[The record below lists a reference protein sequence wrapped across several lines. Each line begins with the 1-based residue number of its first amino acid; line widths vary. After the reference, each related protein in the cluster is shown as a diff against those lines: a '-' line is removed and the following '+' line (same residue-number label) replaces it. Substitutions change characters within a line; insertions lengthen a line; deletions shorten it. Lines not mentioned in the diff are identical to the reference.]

1 MSANTA
7 LDIAKSY
14 IQRGWNPTPIPFKSK
29 IPPGEEWQK
38 RIIDNSNVSDFF
50 NDQPQ
55 NIGVI
60 MGPTSGGLVDVDL
73 DCPEA
78 IAIAA
83 FILPKTG
90 AIFGRPSARMAHWLY
105 RTDLALTADKSAIRF
120 KDPSRPIAGVTL
132 VS

>member
-1 MSANTA
+1 MTP

-29 IPPGEEWQK
+29 KPPGEEWQK
-38 RIIDNSNVSDFF
+38 RIIDNSNANAFF
-50 NDQPQ
+50 GDQPQ
-55 NIGVI
+55 NVGVI

-90 AIFGRPSARMAHWLY
+90 AIFGRASARAAHWLY
-105 RTDLALTADKSAIRF
+105 RTDLARTADKSAI
-120 KDPSRPIAGVTL
+120 
-132 VS
+132 